1 MNATVRYEYRC
12 DSLHPMRKPVYAERA
27 VVKRHWYTDPMGVTR
42 VEYTREKCEKKGDA
56 PPPGCIQKDAPPPG
70 CNACPLRDVD
80 AQTSNREE
88 LMSLQMQKM
97 YSQHWGSAYSFNS
110 CRG

>member
-1 MNATVRYEYRC
+1 MNATVRYEFRC
-12 DSLHPMRKPVYAERA
+12 DSLYPMRKPVYSERA
-27 VVKRHWYTDPMGVTR
+27 TIKRSWYTDPMGVTR
-42 VEYTREKCEKKGDA
+42 VEYTRDLCEKTSDKT
-56 PPPGCIQKDAPPPG
+56 PTSG

-110 CRG
+110 CRR